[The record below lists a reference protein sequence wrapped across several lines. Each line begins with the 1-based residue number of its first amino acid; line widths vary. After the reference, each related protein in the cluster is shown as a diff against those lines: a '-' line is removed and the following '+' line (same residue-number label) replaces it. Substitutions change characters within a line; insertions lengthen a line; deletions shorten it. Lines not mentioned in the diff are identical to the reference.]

1 MTVHN
6 KEKNFFVP
14 LRLCARHGFNGS
26 VLRLSKVSES
36 GVQNGCLGGLCSV
49 ITGIGKRLRRSAT
62 LQEEANTPCRTCVQN
77 EGNRCPKWVQ
87 TIENGKLKVENEKT
101 QNITF
106 NDYPKYRSG
115 CPK

>member
-1 MTVHN
+1 M
-6 KEKNFFVP
+6 
-14 LRLCARHGFNGS
+14 
-26 VLRLSKVSES
+26 
-36 GVQNGCLGGLCSV
+36 QDM
-49 ITGIGKRLRRSAT
+49 
-62 LQEEANTPCRTCVQN
+62 
-77 EGNRCPKWVQ
+77 CPKWVQ